1 MSSPVVFE
9 ISHCKQKTYNNIF
22 QAGGVLAMGWGPPA
36 RAQPCHGTEDR
47 LPRRSKRREHI
58 VRQQAETLLGLR
70 ATLPKHE
77 PKRDAATQTGPDAT
91 PRTSLRQLAN
101 AVARVPAS
109 ATDQKAIE
117 VRRAL
122 RNLHLLLR
130 SERLYVKDH
139 PLRLDSLD
147 SAYDSIRNATEI
159 LGGLEIRVERGGLVA
174 PRIGDAHLPD
184 ARGEMQALAI
194 DLQRAGIHVMTFSK
208 KFHVG
213 ELDTLAGLVKAS
225 LLKSEDPANSAG
237 NAWWPARLLENRVEG
252 ISINTQTERRVDT
265 VLASLI
271 AALVAYGGHSPRE
284 TTDAPIQ
291 APDFDDLVACLR
303 LLARLTPPL
312 ESARGL
318 SPEEAARAI
327 HGAMEEASR
336 DSVCMLLSSVSQ
348 YGPREGERPQP
359 YLLRLSEHL
368 IFEFLGAEF
377 SSGSLTAS
385 SVRPTINRL
394 SDVMVDAGGYSGPH
408 SSQHL
413 SSLAVTWATDTHR
426 EQLIDRF
433 WLELPPREKSAVLRG
448 PDVWCVPVAALRHT
462 LGQLADAGAD
472 APRREARNIILNY
485 ARRIEHA
492 DPSARRSVAAGLNEM
507 SSIIESLWPNQ
518 LPEDLSRGA
527 MKALDEEKAPE
538 TAALLA
544 AFVESLGR
552 IAVNRADYSGFENIL
567 TSLERAPQDKEHGHV
582 ATLANR
588 LVVQDRW
595 LLLVDAALANRPL
608 DPCLPRLLQRDP
620 ERLLDRLT
628 LLLTEPRGAEMVPAM
643 ARLLRTIGVPVLN
656 LLETRL
662 YEARRQRVTAAIKLL
677 AASDPERLLR
687 GLARAMASWEWNLQD
702 LAVSELS
709 RPNNAASALTTAF
722 VFSAILADAHPM
734 VVPMMIDQLGLAQ
747 ETTAVPQ
754 LMEIAA
760 GEHESLRDQF
770 VRIKAIE
777 ALGRMRAPEAAELLR
792 RLSENRDGLTYAEPA
807 GLRAAAEDALAL
819 IENRPSFK
827 QAAAAFGAPAQ
838 SSSGYVIP
846 RRYTRVPL
854 DSPLRAQIEGAPAGL
869 TRVRTIS
876 LGGAYLE
883 SPRKLSVGD
892 SIKLEVRAGL
902 RKINFTAV
910 VRNIGP
916 DGGGVEFVHMRDEDR
931 EKLRKLVQRHLQL

>member
-1 MSSPVVFE
+1 LV
-9 ISHCKQKTYNNIF
+9 
-22 QAGGVLAMGWGPPA
+22 
-36 RAQPCHGTEDR
+36 
-47 LPRRSKRREHI
+47 
-58 VRQQAETLLGLR
+58 LR
-70 ATLPKHE
+70 ATLPVYE
-77 PKRDAATQTGPDAT
+77 AKRGTSSPAPPTKPDST
-91 PRTSLRQLAN
+91 PRTSLRQLAS
-101 AVARVPAS
+101 AVSRVLAGT
-109 ATDQKAIE
+109 TDHKAIE
-117 VRRAL
+117 VHRAL

-130 SERLYVKDH
+130 SERLYEKDH
-139 PLRLDSLD
+139 PRRLDSLD
-147 SAYDSIRNATEI
+147 SAYDSLRNATEM

-174 PRIGDAHLPD
+174 PRVSDAHLAD

-194 DLQRAGIHVMTFSK
+194 DLQRAGIQALVFSN

-213 ELDTLAGLVKAS
+213 ELDTLARLVKAS
-225 LLKSEDPANSAG
+225 LLRSEEPANDEG
-237 NAWWPARLLENRVEG
+237 NAWWLARLLENRVEG
-252 ISINTQTERRVDT
+252 ISINTRTERRVDT
-265 VLASLI
+265 ILASLI

-284 TTDAPIQ
+284 TADAPIQ
-291 APDFDDLVACLR
+291 APDFDDLVASLR

-336 DSVCMLLSSVSQ
+336 DSVCMMLSSVSQ

-359 YLLRLSEHL
+359 YLLRLSEN
-368 IFEFLGAEF
+368 IAFEFLNAEF

-394 SDVMVDAGGYSGPH
+394 SDVIVEAGGYSGPH

-433 WLELPPREKSAVLRG
+433 WLELSPREKSAVLRG
-448 PDVWCVPVAALRHT
+448 PDVWCVPVAALRNT

-472 APRREARNIILNY
+472 APRREARNIVLNY

-492 DPSARRSVAAGLNEM
+492 DPSARRSVVAGLNEL
-507 SSIIESLWPNQ
+507 SPIIESLWPNQ

-527 MKALDEEKAPE
+527 MRALDAEKAPE

-552 IAVNRADYSGFENIL
+552 IAVNRADYSAFESIL
-567 TSLERAPQDKEHGHV
+567 TGLERAPQDNEHDHM
-582 ATLANR
+582 AALANR
-588 LVVQDRW
+588 LVAQDRW
-595 LLLVDAALANRPL
+595 LLLVDAALANRAL
-608 DPCLPRLLQRDP
+608 DPVLPRLLRRNP

-677 AASDPERLLR
+677 AAADPERLLR

-702 LAVSELS
+702 LAVSELM
-709 RPNNAASALTTAF
+709 RPNNSASAISTAF

-777 ALGRMRAPEAAELLR
+777 ALGRMHTSEAAELLR
-792 RLSENRDGLTYAEPA
+792 NLAERREGLTYAEPA
-807 GLRAAAEDALAL
+807 GLRAAAGDALAL

-827 QAAAAFGAPAQ
+827 QALAAFGAPAQ
-838 SSSGYVIP
+838 SSSSYSNP
-846 RRYTRVPL
+846 RRYVRVPL
-854 DSPLRAQIEGAPAGL
+854 ESPLRAHIEGAPAG
-869 TRVRTIS
+869 RVKTIS

-916 DGGGVEFVHMRDEDR
+916 DGSGVEFVHMRDEDR

>member
-1 MSSPVVFE
+1 LPIQE
-9 ISHCKQKTYNNIF
+9 TSH
-22 QAGGVLAMGWGPPA
+22 
-36 RAQPCHGTEDR
+36 D
-47 LPRRSKRREHI
+47 
-58 VRQQAETLLGLR
+58 
-70 ATLPKHE
+70 ATSQSNPNL
-77 PKRDAATQTGPDAT
+77 T
-91 PRTSLRQLAN
+91 PRTYLRQLAT
-101 AVARVPAS
+101 AVSRVPAT
-109 ATDQKAIE
+109 ATDHKAIE
-117 VRRAL
+117 VQRAL
-122 RNLHLLLR
+122 RNLHLLMR
-130 SERLYVKDH
+130 SERLYENNH
-139 PLRLDSLD
+139 PRRIDSLD

-184 ARGEMQALAI
+184 ARGEMQALAV
-194 DLQRAGIHVMTFSK
+194 DLQRAGIHALAFSK

-213 ELDTLAGLVKAS
+213 ELDTLARLVKAY
-225 LLKSEDPANSAG
+225 LLKSENPANSAS
-237 NAWWPARLLENRVEG
+237 NSWWPARLLENRVEG
-252 ISINTQTERRVDT
+252 ISVNTQTERKVDT

-284 TTDAPIQ
+284 TADAPIQ

-336 DSVCMLLSSVSQ
+336 DSVTMLLSSVSQ

-359 YLLRLSEHL
+359 YLLRLSEHI
-368 IFEFLGAEF
+368 IFEFLSAEF
-377 SSGSLTAS
+377 STGSLTAS
-385 SVRPTINRL
+385 SVRPTFYRL
-394 SDVMVDAGGYSGPH
+394 SDVIVEAGGYSGPH

-426 EQLIDRF
+426 ERLIDRF
-433 WLELPPREKSAVLRG
+433 WLELSPREKSAVLRG

-472 APRREARNIILNY
+472 APRREARNIVLNY
-485 ARRIEHA
+485 SRRIDHP
-492 DPSARRSVAAGLNEM
+492 DPSARRSVAAGLNEL
-507 SSIIESLWPNQ
+507 SSIFESLWPNQ

-527 MKALDEEKAPE
+527 MKALESEKAPE

-552 IAVNRADYSGFENIL
+552 IAVNRADYTGFESIL
-567 TSLERAPQDKEHGHV
+567 TGLERVPQDKEHGHM
-582 ATLANR
+582 AALANR
-588 LVVQDRW
+588 LVAQDRW
-595 LLLVDAALANRPL
+595 LLLVDAALANRAL
-608 DPCLPRLLQRDP
+608 DPVLPRLLQRDP

-643 ARLLRTIGVPVLN
+643 ARLLRAIGVPVLN

-677 AASDPERLLR
+677 AAADPERLLR

-709 RPNNAASALTTAF
+709 RPSNSASAVTTAF

-760 GEHESLRDQF
+760 GEHEVLRDQF

-777 ALGRMRAPEAAELLR
+777 ALGRMRAGEAAELLR
-792 RLSENRDGLTYAEPA
+792 RLAENREGLAYAEPA

-827 QAAAAFGAPAQ
+827 QAAAAFGAPAL

-854 DSPLRAQIEGAPAGL
+854 DSPLRAQIEGSPAGL
-869 TRVRTIS
+869 ARVKTIS

-916 DGGGVEFVHMRDEDR
+916 DGNGVEFVHMRDEDR

>member
-1 MSSPVVFE
+1 LV
-9 ISHCKQKTYNNIF
+9 
-22 QAGGVLAMGWGPPA
+22 
-36 RAQPCHGTEDR
+36 
-47 LPRRSKRREHI
+47 
-58 VRQQAETLLGLR
+58 LR
-70 ATLPKHE
+70 ATTPIHE
-77 PKRDAATQTGPDAT
+77 AKREAPSPQMSPDTT
-91 PRTSLRQLAN
+91 PRTSLRALAN
-101 AVARVPAS
+101 AVARVPAGP
-109 ATDQKAIE
+109 ADHKAIE
-117 VRRAL
+117 VHRAL

-130 SERLYVKDH
+130 SQRLYEKDH
-139 PLRLDSLD
+139 PRRLDSLD
-147 SAYDSIRNATEI
+147 GAYDSIRNATEI

-174 PRIGDAHLPD
+174 PRIGDTHLPD
-184 ARGEMQALAI
+184 ARGEMQALANE
-194 DLQRAGIHVMTFSK
+194 LQRAGIHALAFSN

-213 ELDTLAGLVKAS
+213 ELDTLARLVKAS
-225 LLKSEDPANSAG
+225 LLKSEEPANGEG
-237 NAWWPARLLENRVEG
+237 NAWWPSRLLENRVEG

-271 AALVAYGGHSPRE
+271 GALVAYGGHSPRE
-284 TTDAPIQ
+284 TADAPIQ
-291 APDFDDLVACLR
+291 APDFDDLVASLR

-312 ESARGL
+312 ETARGL

-348 YGPREGERPQP
+348 YSPREGERPQP
-359 YLLRLSEHL
+359 YLLRLSENI
-368 IFEFLGAEF
+368 IFEYLNAEF
-377 SSGSLTAS
+377 SSGSLTAL
-385 SVRPTINRL
+385 SVKPTFYRL
-394 SDVMVDAGGYSGPH
+394 SDVIVEAGGYSGPH
-408 SSQHL
+408 SSRHL
-413 SSLAVTWATDTHR
+413 SLLAVTWVADTHR

-433 WLELPPREKSAVLRG
+433 WLELSPREKSAVLRG

-472 APRREARNIILNY
+472 APRREARNIVLNY
-485 ARRIEHA
+485 ARRIEHTEPA
-492 DPSARRSVAAGLNEM
+492 ARRSVAAGLKEL

-527 MKALDEEKAPE
+527 MKALDVEKAPE

-552 IAVNRADYSGFENIL
+552 IAVSRADYSGFESIL
-567 TSLERAPQDKEHGHV
+567 TGLERVPQDKEHDHM
-582 ATLANR
+582 AALAKR
-588 LVVQDRW
+588 LVAQDRW
-595 LLLVDAALANRPL
+595 LLLVDAALAHRAL
-608 DPCLPRLLQRDP
+608 DPVLPRLLQRDP
-620 ERLLDRLT
+620 ERLLDRMT

-643 ARLLRTIGVPVLN
+643 ARLLRSIGVPVLN

-677 AASDPERLLR
+677 AAADPERLLR

-709 RPNNAASALTTAF
+709 RPNNSASALSTAF
-722 VFSAILADAHPM
+722 VFSAILADAHPL

-747 ETTAVPQ
+747 EATAVPQ

-760 GEHESLRDQF
+760 GEHEVLRDQF

-777 ALGRMRAPEAAELLR
+777 ALGRIHATEAAELLR
-792 RLSENRDGLTYAEPA
+792 TLAESREGLTYAEPA
-807 GLRAAAEDALAL
+807 GLRAAAEDALAV

-827 QAAAAFGAPAQ
+827 QAVAAFGAPGQ
-838 SSSGYVIP
+838 SSSSFVIP
-846 RRYTRVPL
+846 RRYVRVPL

-869 TRVRTIS
+869 ARVKTIS

-883 SPRKLSVGD
+883 SPRKLSIGD

-916 DGGGVEFVHMRDEDR
+916 DGSGVEFVHMRDEDR

>member
-1 MSSPVVFE
+1 METPLVV
-9 ISHCKQKTYNNIF
+9 
-22 QAGGVLAMGWGPPA
+22 
-36 RAQPCHGTEDR
+36 
-47 LPRRSKRREHI
+47 
-58 VRQQAETLLGLR
+58 R
-70 ATLPKHE
+70 ATQSVE
-77 PKRDAATQTGPDAT
+77 EAKRDASAKAHPDAT
-91 PRTSLRQLAN
+91 PRTSLRALAN
-101 AVARVPAS
+101 AVVNVPAGS
-109 ATDQKAIE
+109 ADHKATE
-117 VRRAL
+117 VHRAL
-122 RNLHLLLR
+122 RTLHLLMR
-130 SERLYVKDH
+130 AERLYEKDH
-139 PLRLDSLD
+139 PRRLESLD
-147 SAYDSIRNATEI
+147 RAYDSLRNATEV
-159 LGGLEIRVERGGLVA
+159 LGGLQIRVERGGLVA
-174 PRIGDAHLPD
+174 PGIADAHLPD
-184 ARGEMQALAI
+184 ERGEMQALAI
-194 DLQRAGIHVMTFSK
+194 DLQHAGIHTLAFSR

-213 ELDTLAGLVKAS
+213 ELDTLTRLLKAS
-225 LLKSEDPANSAG
+225 LVRSEEPAKDAG

-252 ISINTQTERRVDT
+252 ISVNTQTERRVDT

-284 TTDAPIQ
+284 TPDAPIQ
-291 APDFDDLVACLR
+291 APDFDDLVASLR

-336 DSVCMLLSSVSQ
+336 ESVCLLLSSVSQ
-348 YGPREGERPQP
+348 YAPREGERPQP
-359 YLLRLSEHL
+359 YLLRLSEHI
-368 IFEFLGAEF
+368 IFEFLSAEF
-377 SSGSLTAS
+377 SSGSLTPLA
-385 SVRPTINRL
+385 VRPTFERL
-394 SDVMVDAGGYSGPH
+394 SDVIVEAGAYSGPH

-413 SSLAVTWATDTHR
+413 SLLAITWATDTHR

-448 PDVWCVPVAALRHT
+448 ADVWCVPVVALRHT

-472 APRREARNIILNY
+472 APRREARNIALNY

-492 DPSARRSVAAGLNEM
+492 DPSARRSVAAGLNELT
-507 SSIIESLWPNQ
+507 SIIESLWPNQ

-527 MKALDEEKAPE
+527 MKALDVEKAPE
-538 TAALLA
+538 TAALSA

-552 IAVNRADYSGFENIL
+552 IAVNRADYSGFEAIL
-567 TSLERAPQDKEHGHV
+567 IGLERVPQDKEHGHMT
-582 ATLANR
+582 ALANR
-588 LVVQDRW
+588 LVAQDRW
-595 LLLVDAALANRPL
+595 LLLVDAALANRAL
-608 DPCLPRLLQRDP
+608 DPVLPRLLQRDP

-628 LLLTEPRGAEMVPAM
+628 LLLTEPRGAEMVQAM

-677 AASDPERLLR
+677 AAADPERLLR

-709 RPNNAASALTTAF
+709 RPNNTASAVSTAF
-722 VFSAILADAHPM
+722 VFSAILADAHPL

-760 GEHESLRDQF
+760 GEHEVLRDQF

-777 ALGRMRAPEAAELLR
+777 ALGRMRASEAAELLR
-792 RLSENRDGLTYAEPA
+792 TLAESREGLAYAEPS
-807 GLRAAAEDALAL
+807 GLRAAAEDALAF
-819 IENRPSFK
+819 IENRPSSVRGRATYESAGK
-827 QAAAAFGAPAQ
+827 SNG
-838 SSSGYVIP
+838 GYVVP
-846 RRYTRVPL
+846 RRYVRVPL
-854 DSPLRAQIEGAPAGL
+854 DSPLRAHIEGAPAGL
-869 TRVRTIS
+869 ARVRTIS

-883 SPRKLSVGD
+883 SPRKLSIGD

-916 DGGGVEFVHMRDEDR
+916 DGSGVEFVHMRDEDR

>member
-1 MSSPVVFE
+1 M
-9 ISHCKQKTYNNIF
+9 
-22 QAGGVLAMGWGPPA
+22 
-36 RAQPCHGTEDR
+36 
-47 LPRRSKRREHI
+47 
-58 VRQQAETLLGLR
+58 VRKV
-70 ATLPKHE
+70 TLPVEKA
-77 PKRDAATQTGPDAT
+77 KREWASQSNPDLT
-91 PRTSLRQLAN
+91 PRTYLRHLAT
-101 AVARVPAS
+101 AVSRVPAS
-109 ATDQKAIE
+109 ATDHRAIE
-117 VRRAL
+117 VQRSL

-130 SERLYVKDH
+130 SERLYEKDH

-147 SAYDSIRNATEI
+147 SAYDSIRNTTGI
-159 LGGLEIRVERGGLVA
+159 LGGLEIHVERGGLVA

-184 ARGEMQALAI
+184 ARGEMQALAT
-194 DLQRAGIHVMTFSK
+194 DLQRAGIHILAFSK

-213 ELDTLAGLVKAS
+213 ELDTLARLVKTS

-284 TTDAPIQ
+284 AADAPIQ
-291 APDFDDLVACLR
+291 APGFDDLVACLR

-336 DSVCMLLSSVSQ
+336 ESVTMLLSSVSQ

-368 IFEFLGAEF
+368 IFEFLHAEF
-377 SSGSLTAS
+377 SGGTLTAS
-385 SVRPTINRL
+385 SVRSTFYRL
-394 SDVMVDAGGYSGPH
+394 SDVVVDAGGYSGPH

-433 WLELPPREKSAVLRG
+433 WLELSPREKSAVLRG

-472 APRREARNIILNY
+472 APRREARNVVLNY

-492 DPSARRSVAAGLNEM
+492 DPSARRSVAAGLNEL
-507 SSIIESLWPNQ
+507 SSLFESLWPNQ

-527 MKALDEEKAPE
+527 MKALDTEKAPE

-552 IAVNRADYSGFENIL
+552 IALTRADYSGFETIL
-567 TSLERAPQDKEHGHV
+567 TGLERVPQDKEHGHM
-582 ATLANR
+582 AALASR
-588 LVVQDRW
+588 LVAQDRW
-595 LLLVDAALANRPL
+595 LLLVDAALANRAL
-608 DPCLPRLLQRDP
+608 DPVLPRLLQRDP

-677 AASDPERLLR
+677 AAADPERLLR

-709 RPNNAASALTTAF
+709 RPNNSASAVSTAF
-722 VFSAILADAHPM
+722 VFSAILSDAHPM

-777 ALGRMRAPEAAELLR
+777 ALGRMRASEAAELLR
-792 RLSENRDGLTYAEPA
+792 KLSESRVGLTYAEPA

-838 SSSGYVIP
+838 SSSSYVIP

-869 TRVRTIS
+869 ARVKTIS

-883 SPRKLSVGD
+883 SPRRLAIGD

-916 DGGGVEFVHMRDEDR
+916 DGSGIEFVHMRDEDR

>member
-1 MSSPVVFE
+1 LPVPEVKRE
-9 ISHCKQKTYNNIF
+9 AASESNPNI
-22 QAGGVLAMGWGPPA
+22 
-36 RAQPCHGTEDR
+36 
-47 LPRRSKRREHI
+47 
-58 VRQQAETLLGLR
+58 
-70 ATLPKHE
+70 
-77 PKRDAATQTGPDAT
+77 T
-91 PRTSLRQLAN
+91 PRTYLRQLAT
-101 AVARVPAS
+101 AVSRVPAS
-109 ATDQKAIE
+109 AVDHKATE
-117 VRRAL
+117 VQRAL
-122 RNLHLLLR
+122 RNLHLLMR
-130 SERLYVKDH
+130 SERLYENNH
-139 PLRLDSLD
+139 PRRIDSLD
-147 SAYDSIRNATEI
+147 SAYDSIRNATET

-184 ARGEMQALAI
+184 ARGEMQALAV
-194 DLQRAGIHVMTFSK
+194 DLQRAGIHALAFSK

-213 ELDTLAGLVKAS
+213 ELDTLARLVKTS

-237 NAWWPARLLENRVEG
+237 NGWWPARLLENRVEG

-284 TTDAPIQ
+284 TADAPIQ
-291 APDFDDLVACLR
+291 APDFDDLVASLR

-336 DSVCMLLSSVSQ
+336 DSVTMLLSSVSQ

-368 IFEFLGAEF
+368 IFEFLSAEF

-385 SVRPTINRL
+385 SVRPTFCRL
-394 SDVMVDAGGYSGPH
+394 SDVMVEAGGYSGPH

-426 EQLIDRF
+426 EGLIDRF
-433 WLELPPREKSAVLRG
+433 WLELSPREKSAVLRG

-472 APRREARNIILNY
+472 APRREARNIVLNY
-485 ARRIEHA
+485 ARRLDHA
-492 DPSARRSVAAGLNEM
+492 DPSARRSVAAGLNEL
-507 SSIIESLWPNQ
+507 SSILESLWPNQ

-527 MKALDEEKAPE
+527 MKALDTEKSPE

-552 IAVNRADYSGFENIL
+552 IAVNRADYSGFETIL
-567 TSLERAPQDKEHGHV
+567 TGLERVPQDKEHGHMT
-582 ATLANR
+582 ALANR
-588 LVVQDRW
+588 LVAQDRW
-595 LLLVDAALANRPL
+595 LLLVDAALANRALEPV
-608 DPCLPRLLQRDP
+608 LPRLLQRDP

-677 AASDPERLLR
+677 AAADPERLLR

-709 RPNNAASALTTAF
+709 RPNNSASALSTAF

-760 GEHESLRDQF
+760 GEHEVLRDQF

-777 ALGRMRAPEAAELLR
+777 ALGRMRASEAAELLR
-792 RLSENRDGLTYAEPA
+792 TLSESREGLTYAEPA

-819 IENRPSFK
+819 IEDRPSFK
-827 QAAAAFGAPAQ
+827 QAAAAFGAPGQ

-854 DSPLRAQIEGAPAGL
+854 DSPLRAQIEGAPAGIA
-869 TRVRTIS
+869 RVKTIS

-883 SPRKLSVGD
+883 SPRKLSIGD

-916 DGGGVEFVHMRDEDR
+916 DGSGVEFVHMRDEDR

>member
-1 MSSPVVFE
+1 LVV
-9 ISHCKQKTYNNIF
+9 K
-22 QAGGVLAMGWGPPA
+22 
-36 RAQPCHGTEDR
+36 
-47 LPRRSKRREHI
+47 
-58 VRQQAETLLGLR
+58 
-70 ATLPKHE
+70 ATLPVVE
-77 PKRDAATQTGPDAT
+77 AQRDPSQSNPDLT
-91 PRTSLRQLAN
+91 PRTYLRQLAT
-101 AVARVPAS
+101 AVSRVPAV
-109 ATDQKAIE
+109 ATDHKGIE
-117 VRRAL
+117 VQKAL
-122 RNLHLLLR
+122 RNLHLLMR
-130 SERLYVKDH
+130 SERLYEKDH
-139 PLRLDSLD
+139 PRRLDSLD
-147 SAYDSIRNATEI
+147 SAYDSIRSATET

-174 PRIGDAHLPD
+174 PRLGDAHLPD
-184 ARGEMQALAI
+184 TRGEMQALAV
-194 DLQRAGIHVMTFSK
+194 DLQRAGVYALVFSK

-213 ELDTLAGLVKAS
+213 ELDTLVRLVKAS
-225 LLKSEDPANSAG
+225 LLRSEEPANGGG
-237 NAWWPARLLENRVEG
+237 NGWWPARLLENRVEG

-284 TTDAPIQ
+284 AADAPIQ
-291 APDFDDLVACLR
+291 APDFDDLVSCLR

-336 DSVCMLLSSVSQ
+336 DSVSMLLSSVSQ

-359 YLLRLSEHL
+359 YLLRLSEHV
-368 IFEFLGAEF
+368 IFEFLSAEF

-385 SVRPTINRL
+385 SVRPTFYRL
-394 SDVMVDAGGYSGPH
+394 SDVMVEAGGYSGPH

-426 EQLIDRF
+426 ERLIDRF
-433 WLELPPREKSAVLRG
+433 WLELSPREKSAVLRG

-462 LGQLADAGAD
+462 LGQLAEAGAD
-472 APRREARNIILNY
+472 APRREARNIVLNY
-485 ARRIEHA
+485 ARRIDHA
-492 DPSARRSVAAGLNEM
+492 DPSARRSVAAGLNEL
-507 SSIIESLWPNQ
+507 SSILESLWPNQ

-527 MKALDEEKAPE
+527 MKALDTEKSPE

-552 IAVNRADYSGFENIL
+552 IAVNRADYSGFETIL
-567 TSLERAPQDKEHGHV
+567 TGLERVPQDKEHGHM
-582 ATLANR
+582 AALANR
-588 LVVQDRW
+588 LVAQDRW
-595 LLLVDAALANRPL
+595 LLLVDAALANRAL
-608 DPCLPRLLQRDP
+608 DPVLPRLLQRDP
-620 ERLLDRLT
+620 ERLLDRMT

-677 AASDPERLLR
+677 AAADPERLLR

-709 RPNNAASALTTAF
+709 RPNNSASAVSTAF
-722 VFSAILADAHPM
+722 VFSAILSDAHPM

-760 GEHESLRDQF
+760 GEHEVLRDQF

-777 ALGRMRAPEAAELLR
+777 ALGRLRAPEAAELLR
-792 RLSENRDGLTYAEPA
+792 TLAQSREGLAYVEPA

-819 IENRPSFK
+819 IEDRPTFK
-827 QAAAAFGAPAQ
+827 QAAAAFGAPGQ
-838 SSSGYVIP
+838 SSSSYVIP

-854 DSPLRAQIEGAPAGL
+854 ESPLRAQIEGAPAGL
-869 TRVRTIS
+869 ARVKTIS

-883 SPRKLSVGD
+883 SPRKLSIGD

-916 DGGGVEFVHMRDEDR
+916 DGSGVEFVHMRDEDR

>member
-1 MSSPVVFE
+1 VNDT
-9 ISHCKQKTYNNIF
+9 K
-22 QAGGVLAMGWGPPA
+22 GGASAKL
-36 RAQPCHGTEDR
+36 
-47 LPRRSKRREHI
+47 
-58 VRQQAETLLGLR
+58 
-70 ATLPKHE
+70 
-77 PKRDAATQTGPDAT
+77 DADAT
-91 PRTSLRQLAN
+91 PQ
-101 AVARVPAS
+101 VPAS
-109 ATDQKAIE
+109 PLLPTVRRTKPAIFDQKTTE
-117 VRRAL
+117 TQRSL

-130 SERLYVKDH
+130 SEKLYEKNH
-139 PLRLDSLD
+139 PQRLDSLD
-147 SAYDSIRNATEI
+147 SAYDSLRNTTEI
-159 LGGLEIRVERGGLVA
+159 LGGLEIRVERGGLVV
-174 PRIGDAHLPD
+174 PRVSDAHLPD
-184 ARGEMQALAI
+184 ARGEMQALAM
-194 DLQRAGIHVMTFSK
+194 DLQRAGVHSLVFSK

-213 ELDTLAGLVKAS
+213 ELDTLAQLMKAS
-225 LLKSEDPANSAG
+225 LLRSEEPAKDTGNS
-237 NAWWPARLLENRVEG
+237 WWPARLLEKRVEG
-252 ISINTQTERRVDT
+252 IAVNTQTERRVDT

-284 TTDAPIQ
+284 TSEAPIQ
-291 APDFDDLVACLR
+291 APGFDELVATLR
-303 LLARLTPPL
+303 LLAQLTPPL

-336 DSVCMLLSSVSQ
+336 ESVCMLLSSVSQ
-348 YGPREGERPQP
+348 YGPREAERPQP
-359 YLLRLSEHL
+359 YLQRLSENIL
-368 IFEFLGAEF
+368 FEFLSAEF
-377 SSGSLTAS
+377 SAGSLTPT
-385 SVRPTINRL
+385 SVRPTFIRL
-394 SDVMVDAGGYSGPH
+394 SDVIVNAGGYSGPH

-413 SSLAVTWATDTHR
+413 SSLALTWATDTHR
-426 EQLIDRF
+426 EHMIERF
-433 WLELPPREKSAVLRG
+433 WLELPAREKSAVLRG
-448 PDVWCVPVAALRHT
+448 PDVWCVPVVALKHT

-472 APRREARNIILNY
+472 APRREARNIVLNY
-485 ARRIEHA
+485 ARRLEHVDA
-492 DPSARRSVAAGLNEM
+492 SARRSVAAGLNEL

-527 MKALDEEKAPE
+527 MKALDTESAPE

-552 IAVNRADYSGFENIL
+552 IAVNRGDYSGFETIL
-567 TSLERAPQDKEHGHV
+567 TGLERVPQDKEHGHMV
-582 ATLANR
+582 ALASR
-588 LVVQDRW
+588 LVAQDRW

-608 DPCLPRLLQRDP
+608 DPVLPRLLQRDP
-620 ERLLDRLT
+620 ERLLDRMT
-628 LLLTEPRGAEMVPAM
+628 LLLTEPRGAEMVAAM

-677 AASDPERLLR
+677 AVADPERLLR

-702 LAVSELS
+702 LAVSELA
-709 RPNNAASALTTAF
+709 RPNNSGSAHSVAF
-722 VFSAILADAHPM
+722 VFSAILADAHPL
-734 VVPMMIDQLGLAQ
+734 VVPMMIDQIGLNQ

-760 GEHESLRDQF
+760 GEHDVLRDQF

-777 ALGRMRAPEAAELLR
+777 ALGRLRASEAAELLR
-792 RLSENRDGLTYAEPA
+792 TLVESREGLTYAEPA

-819 IENRPSFK
+819 IENRPSFA
-827 QAAAAFGAPAQ
+827 QAQSAFGAPTQ

-846 RRYTRVPL
+846 RRYVRVPL
-854 DSPLRAQIEGAPAGL
+854 ESPLRAQIEGSQMGL
-869 TRVRTIS
+869 ARVKTIS

-916 DGGGVEFVHMRDEDR
+916 DGSGVEFVHMRDEDR
-931 EKLRKLVQRHLQL
+931 DKLRKLVQRHLQL